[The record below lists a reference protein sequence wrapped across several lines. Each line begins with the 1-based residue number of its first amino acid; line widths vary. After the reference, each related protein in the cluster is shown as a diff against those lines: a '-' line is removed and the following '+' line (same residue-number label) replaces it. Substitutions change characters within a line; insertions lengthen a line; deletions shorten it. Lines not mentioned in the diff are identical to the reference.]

1 MFLAVGIVAA
11 ILVGIVIGI
20 KLMSEGAVEKA
31 KVQEA
36 LIPYFVGVFVLFSAF
51 GIWKL
56 VITAGQEIF

>member
-1 MFLAVGIVAA
+1 
-11 ILVGIVIGI
+11 
-20 KLMSEGAVEKA
+20 MSEGAVEKA